1 MSRWRYRLRVIGR
14 LLGTTAA
21 LVTLYFVAPLDP
33 SDAVAVALLALVVVG
48 LGGLIAFQAHAISGS
63 SRPELRA
70 LEALATTIPLL
81 LVGFA
86 SCYTIMSEAAPETF
100 NEALSRTDAFYFS
113 VTVFATVGFG
123 DITAVSGPGR
133 IVVTIQM
140 VVDLLVLGVGLRVI
154 TGAVQ
159 RGRERRA
166 AGSPDVVV

>member
-1 MSRWRYRLRVIGR
+1 MRVTGR
-14 LLGTTAA
+14 LLGTMVA

-48 LGGLIAFQAHAISGS
+48 LGGLLAFQAHAIAGS

-70 LEALATTIPLL
+70 IEALATTIPLL

-86 SCYTIMSEAAPETF
+86 SCYAIMSEAAPETF

-166 AGSPDVVV
+166 AGSPDVVA